1 MIQRLQ
7 SLYLALSALS
17 CLCCMSS
24 CIGHFYAKDG
34 ERMVDMYN
42 LWLRFNED
50 GTRGFFPFALFVIL
64 LVASTVT
71 FADIFLFMR
80 RTLQM
85 RVATFAALLM
95 LGWYVVYGVFVYLL
109 ARDTNLSFRPHWT
122 AVLPAV
128 SMVLLHLAYRG
139 IHKDEKLVRSLDRLR

>member
-7 SLYLALSALS
+7 SLYLALSTLS
-17 CLCCMSS
+17 CVYCMSS
-24 CIGHFYAKDG
+24 CIGHFYANDG
-34 ERMVDMYN
+34 ERIVDMYN
-42 LWLRFNED
+42 LWLRSAED

-64 LVASTVT
+64 LLASTVT

-85 RVATFAALLM
+85 RVVMFAALLM
-95 LGWYVVYGVFVYLL
+95 LGWYVVYGVFVYLIGMDL
-109 ARDTNLSFRPHWT
+109 ALGFRPHWT

-128 SMVLLHLAYRG
+128 SMVLLYLAYRG
-139 IHKDEKLVRSLDRLR
+139 IHKDDNLVRSLDRLR